1 MMTGCTVG
9 KPSMKAAEKL
19 KLKKEAEELNLN
31 NIIASEGIGLFH

>member
-1 MMTGCTVG
+1 
-9 KPSMKAAEKL
+9 MKAAEKL